1 MITKT
6 RIVASIGPASNDKNI
21 LRDMIK
27 AGMNVARL
35 NFSHGSYEGKIEVL
49 THLREL
55 QEETGLHISVI
66 GDLQGPKLR
75 LGELPDDGIS
85 INNGETVH
93 FTTQPD
99 KAGESVYLVNYDAFA
114 RDIKPGDKILIDDG
128 TIKLEAIETNHK
140 DVVKAQVISG
150 GALHSKKG
158 INLPDSSLS
167 LPAITDKDKE
177 DIKFAEKN
185 KIDWFAL
192 SFVRSSKDIRELRA
206 HLDVSHCNA
215 RIIAKIEKP
224 EAVEDIDAITDAADG
239 IMVARGDLGVEVD
252 FKKVPVMQRNIVRLC
267 VQKAKPVI
275 IATQMLDS
283 MIHNFRPTRAEAND
297 VATAV
302 MDMADGLMLSGETA
316 IGKYPVVSIESMQSI
331 IEYTEKE
338 GLVYNLNHPP
348 EPDAKEF
355 IPDSVC
361 YNASKMAQQTN
372 AKAIITFS
380 YSGYTA
386 LRISSHRPEA
396 PIYAFTSNKK
406 LLKKLPLIWGINAF
420 YFPVYNDIDKAI
432 AHSIDVLKKEG
443 AIKKGDRVVHVGSTP
458 LTSKSH
464 TNMIKFSEVN

>member
-1 MITKT
+1 MHTKT
-6 RIVASIGPASNDKNI
+6 RIVASIGPASNDKQI
-21 LRDMIK
+21 LHDMINS
-27 AGMNVARL
+27 GMKVARL
-35 NFSHGSYEGKIEVL
+35 NFSHGSYKGKLDVL
-49 THLREL
+49 KTLREL
-55 QEETGLHISVI
+55 QDETGKHIAVI

-75 LGELPDDGIS
+75 LGELPGEGIK
-85 INNGETVH
+85 IDNGKTVI
-93 FTTQPD
+93 FTTN
-99 KAGESVYLVNYDAFA
+99 AGKTDNTWFLVNYDAFA
-114 RDIKPGDKILIDDG
+114 KDIRAGDRILIDDG

-140 DVVKAQVISG
+140 DVVKATVISG
-150 GALHSKKG
+150 GTLHSKKG
-158 INLPDSSLS
+158 INLPDSKLS

-177 DIKFAEKN
+177 DIMFAVEN
-185 KIDWFAL
+185 KIDWIAL
-192 SFVRSSKDIRELRA
+192 SFVRSSKDIKALRSY
-206 HLDVSHCNA
+206 LDEFYGES

-464 TNMIKFSEVN
+464 TNMIKLSEVN